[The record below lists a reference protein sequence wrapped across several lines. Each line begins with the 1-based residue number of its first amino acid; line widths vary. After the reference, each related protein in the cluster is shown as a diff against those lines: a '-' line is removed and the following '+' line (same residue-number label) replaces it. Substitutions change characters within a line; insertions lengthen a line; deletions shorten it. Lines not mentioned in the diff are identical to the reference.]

1 MTWWRFLDYL
11 NARGDNE
18 IRNWVCSLPPH
29 AQAKIDYLLIVLSA
43 WKIWPPQYVSALKG
57 YKDIR
62 EFRIV
67 AFGVQYR
74 PIGCYGPG
82 EREYTLLVGAIEKGG
97 KLPTGTCEIAVER
110 RKIILQDRKR
120 VRDHEFS

>member
-1 MTWWRFLDYL
+1 MDFV
-11 NARGDNE
+11 NARGENE
-18 IRNWVCSLPPH
+18 IRDWICSLPPR
-29 AQAKIDYLLIVLSA
+29 AQAKVDQRLLVLRA
-43 WKIWPPQYVSALKG
+43 YQIWPLQYVSALKG
-57 YKDIR
+57 YADIY

-74 PIGCYGPG
+74 PLGCYGPG

-97 KLPTGTCEIAVER
+97 KLPTGTCEIAVAR
-110 RKIILQDRKR
+110 RKIILQDRNR